1 MRGAKKKGWSRACRS
16 SCSMTQP
23 DFSTGAASNLL
34 GFATIQTGG
43 GLMTNLSAV
52 LKSLKK
58 ERDLVERRLSGL
70 NAAIAAFVG
79 VYGGAAKRRSRRT
92 LSASGRK
99 RIAAAQRA
107 RWAKVRGQTKTGRR
121 TMSASARR
129 KIAAAQRARWAK
141 LLGATGKTQVSGDV
155 RGSAHHK
162 IRRS

>member
-23 DFSTGAASNLL
+23 DSSTGAASNLL

-107 RWAKVRGQTKTGRR
+107 RWAKVRGQKVVPITRKR

-141 LLGATGKTQVSGDV
+141 LKAGKK
-155 RGSAHHK
+155 AA
-162 IRRS
+162 